1 MKPDCCTTQSRTDFV
16 LGKVRN
22 MHAWLKPWMS
32 AELQAMWNADAESK
46 VVGMIATG
54 LLPLYAAGKLDEGVK
69 EVLRKLVGV
78 PDAELEG
85 VRLKVKRYLTCF
97 CEALV

>member
-1 MKPDCCTTQSRTDFV
+1 MSCCSTDRHEFV
-16 LGKVRN
+16 MAKVRN
-22 MHAWLKPWMS
+22 MKAWLNDWTSP
-32 AELQAMWNADAESK
+32 ELAAMYDESK

-54 LLPLYAAGKLDEGVK
+54 LLPLYAAGKLDEGVE
-69 EVLRKLVGV
+69 EVLRNLVGV
-78 PDAELEG
+78 PDAEVEG